1 MSSKNNIINNFQNF
15 FYKNFRN
22 IIIVA
27 LLFTI
32 IVIAFQSYT
41 YFAIKDLKKT
51 SINFF
56 NSINLDS
63 DTILELNKIK
73 NKNNIFSTLSTL
85 KLIQENNEKKNFST
99 SNELYKELIFTKK
112 LDNLYKSSV
121 AVHAAYTLINA
132 SYIENSLKY
141 FDDLSNY
148 IENISDEFENYF
160 SIKKELEYLLLVTE
174 IDLNKSIYKNDSKVI
189 EIYNS
194 IYNSDKITSSVKER
208 VKKIHEFQIYK

>member
-1 MSSKNNIINNFQNF
+1 MQLKI
-15 FYKNFRN
+15 
-22 IIIVA
+22 
-27 LLFTI
+27 
-32 IVIAFQSYT
+32 
-41 YFAIKDLKKT
+41 LKKQVL
-51 SINFF
+51 SFF

-160 SIKKELEYLLLVTE
+160 L
-174 IDLNKSIYKNDSKVI
+174 
-189 EIYNS
+189 
-194 IYNSDKITSSVKER
+194 
-208 VKKIHEFQIYK
+208 